1 MVYIF
6 YSLITPMP
14 HPCSSSGARGI
25 EVEFGSNSPFDSVSR
40 PESVAIKPYVG
51 AQAEH
56 SVREH

>member
-1 MVYIF
+1 
-6 YSLITPMP
+6 MP